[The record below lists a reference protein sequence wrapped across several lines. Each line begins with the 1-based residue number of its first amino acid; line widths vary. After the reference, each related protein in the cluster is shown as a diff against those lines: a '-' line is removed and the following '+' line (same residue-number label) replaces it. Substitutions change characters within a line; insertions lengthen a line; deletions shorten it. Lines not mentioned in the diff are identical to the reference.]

1 MVTTLVLEMC
11 ACGIDL
17 PIDALAEVL
26 NDPSAS
32 DRDLSLPGA
41 ALPNSLLFLRSPRD
55 MVIPS
60 LLMFTA
66 ALPGLT
72 LVEQQQSSRRYRN

>member
-60 LLMFTA
+60 VLISQRPF
-66 ALPGLT
+66 PG
-72 LVEQQQSSRRYRN
+72 